1 MKQIRYFIA
10 VLLMVA
16 LAAPAIAQEEK
27 EKCQALSCFIQS
39 AKIQYQHVYKRSK
52 LRDDLYHCIDL
63 LQEASGKFPSRPEVY
78 YMLGTFYAEINALDT
93 MVAYFDSAKTFC
105 DDKAVPEEF
114 RANCYAKDNYIKK
127 MTAMRQD
134 FWEREYNDGVTYL
147 LQYDTVQAMI
157 GRAPSPDSA
166 KVLETVKARAYD
178 LTKTSFEKAIIA
190 KPSEER
196 TYDGLA
202 AIMEREGK
210 HEDAISLYKKAIEL
224 LGEDSVMV
232 GRIAYACINIPD
244 WPNAIT
250 WFEKYLTY
258 VPDDINSLIN
268 LSVAYNAS
276 DNVEKWYEYTS
287 RVLKIQPKNT
297 QFLFNAGQYWFV
309 RMQEMAGEMA
319 MITDSTPAGMAKR
332 AELEAKINSDR
343 DSAAAYFEENVRVSP
358 EDKDALKRLGILY
371 LLSGENHKAIAA
383 FEQHITLD
391 ATDPDVLDFLG
402 RAYIN
407 LEQFEKAIGTYEQL
421 LIIQPSNADIW
432 ERLEELYR
440 YNGMPDKA
448 DEAARKI
455 AELKKQ

>member
-10 VLLMVA
+10 VLLTVA
-16 LAAPAIAQEEK
+16 LAAPAIAQEGK
-27 EKCQALSCFIQS
+27 DKCKALTCFIQS
-39 AKIQYQHVYKRSK
+39 AKIHYKDVYKRSK
-52 LRDDLYHCIDL
+52 LREDLYHCVDL
-63 LQEASGKFPSRPEVY
+63 LKEASSKFPDRPEVY

-105 DDKAVPEEF
+105 DDQSTPQEF

-134 FWEREYNDGVTYL
+134 FWEREYNDGVSYL

-157 GRAPSPDSA
+157 GRAPTPDSA
-166 KVLETVKARAYD
+166 AVLETMKAKAYE
-178 LTKTSFEKAIIA
+178 LTKACFEKAIIA

-202 AIMEREGK
+202 AILEREGK
-210 HEDAISLYKKAIEL
+210 HEDAINLYMKAIEL
-224 LGEDSVMV
+224 LGEDSAMV
-232 GRIAYACINIPD
+232 GRIAYAYINIPD

-258 VPDDINSLIN
+258 VPEDVNSLIN

-309 RMQEMAGEMA
+309 RMQEMASEMA
-319 MITDSTPAGMAKR
+319 AITDSTPAGLARR
-332 AELEAKINSDR
+332 AEMETKINSDR

-371 LLSGENHKAIAA
+371 LLSGDNHKAIAA
-383 FEQHITLD
+383 FEQFATLD
-391 ATDPDVLDFLG
+391 TTDPDVLDFLG

-421 LIIQPSNADIW
+421 LMIQPNNAEIW

-440 YNGMPDKA
+440 YNGMPEKA
-448 DEAARKI
+448 DEAAQNAAK
-455 AELKKQ
+455 LKNP